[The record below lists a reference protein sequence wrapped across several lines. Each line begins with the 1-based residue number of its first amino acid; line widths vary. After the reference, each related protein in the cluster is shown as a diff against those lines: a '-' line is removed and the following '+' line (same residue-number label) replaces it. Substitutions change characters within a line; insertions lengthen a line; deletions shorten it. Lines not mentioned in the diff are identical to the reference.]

1 MQPNELDWLSK
12 HMGHNVEMHKQ
23 KYRLHN
29 AACEIT
35 KIGRLLMAIDGGT
48 ADAYHGR
55 RLHDIEPKGTI

>member
-23 KYRLHN
+23 KYRLHD

-55 RLHDIEPKGTI
+55 RLRDIEPKGTI